1 MRYRVRPAIWGH
13 PRAGGKPTRSHPP
26 FDGGGHFRA
35 GGETQYSATPEMTK
49 VGPSPRRRGN
59 HLAARHV
66 EGEPGA
72 IPAQAGKPF
81 QYVPPPAIEEG
92 LSPRRRETVATAAML
107 ERDAGPSRAGGET
120 AFFEEAHRLIRGHPR
135 AGGET
140 ICAATSSFLVA
151 GPSPRRRGNPGTHVR
166 GTPRPGAIPAQA
178 GKPCSTCPRRCAWR
192 GHPAKAGKLIRAQ
205 SNAHLEG
212 AIPAQA
218 GKPWSTRF
226 APPRCRGHPRAGGET
241 SLYQRRLIRMP
252 GPSPRRRG
260 NLGVGDRREHR
271 GGAIPAQAGKPQ

>member
-13 PRAGGKPTRSHPP
+13 PRAGGKPTRSHPIP

-35 GGETQYSATPEMTK
+35 GGETQYSATSGMTK

-59 HLAARHV
+59 HLATRHV

-92 LSPRRRETVATAAML
+92 LSPAQAGNRRHR
-107 ERDAGPSRAGGET
+107 RHAGARRGAIPAQAGKPPSSRSTYG
-120 AFFEEAHRLIRGHPR
+120 LIRGHPR

-192 GHPAKAGKLIRAQ
+192 GHP
-205 SNAHLEG
+205 
-212 AIPAQA
+212 
-218 GKPWSTRF
+218 
-226 APPRCRGHPRAGGET
+226 RAGGET
-241 SLYQRRLIRMP
+241 RSERNPMP
-252 GPSPRRRG
+252 ISRGPSPRRRG
-260 NLGVGDRREHR
+260 NLGPPDLRRHVV
-271 GGAIPAQAGKPQ
+271 GAIPAQAGKPASTSAA